1 MFITSEIIN
10 WVVGDKSLA
19 LLSCL
24 AGPAV
29 FLFIEDCVK
38 AVLKSSRAN
47 ELELFQNVYY
57 LKERTFFKKNQTHHL
72 AYHIFVRLEYYL
84 KITYGKDFLFL
95 VQ

>member
-38 AVLKSSRAN
+38 AVLKSFRAN
-47 ELELFQNVYY
+47 ELKLFQCLLFKRKNF
-57 LKERTFFKKNQTHHL
+57 LKKKKQTHHL
-72 AYHIFVRLEYYL
+72 AYHIFVRLDYL
-84 KITYGKDFLFL
+84 FENNIRKDFLFL